1 MLIDVGFE
9 ALIGNIHLTE
19 TCKDLVGAGVVVF
32 GDVGLQFFYKC
43 LSLGRVSG
51 VPVIHTFGE
60 FGKNCVQAIARDC
73 LADTIE
79 RLEAAHLPVVFH
91 VHDEVII
98 DVTPWADEDTM
109 LEYVCSIMRQP
120 IPWAPE
126 LPLNA
131 DGWVGQFFRKD

>member
-60 FGKNCVQAIARDC
+60 FGKNCVQAIVYLLPFIFGVAHCLFGVFFVSVCFAPAFFYFYIVIARGF
-73 LADTIE
+73 LLISQLHTAS
-79 RLEAAHLPVVFH
+79 R
-91 VHDEVII
+91 
-98 DVTPWADEDTM
+98 
-109 LEYVCSIMRQP
+109 
-120 IPWAPE
+120 
-126 LPLNA
+126 
-131 DGWVGQFFRKD
+131 